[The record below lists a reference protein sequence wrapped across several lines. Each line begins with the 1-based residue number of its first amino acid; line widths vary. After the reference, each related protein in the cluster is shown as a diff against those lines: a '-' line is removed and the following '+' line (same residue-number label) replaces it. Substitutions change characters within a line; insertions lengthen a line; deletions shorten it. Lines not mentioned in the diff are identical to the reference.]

1 MFAYLICTHTRIRY
15 CTNHKKIVFNTYG
28 YEIQRRSP
36 KGPTSL
42 RNSFHDNDSDQN
54 LYVHTPNVSN
64 RDNGKDP
71 VVSIQLT
78 HLVEKEE
85 PEIFINEAA
94 AASESENGVS
104 LSKDIARELGEVQ
117 ETQVLKMSFDEPGEE
132 TKL

>member
-1 MFAYLICTHTRIRY
+1 MMYLYVCSLCTHTRIRY

-42 RNSFHDNDSDQN
+42 RNSFRDNDSD
-54 LYVHTPNVSN
+54 VSK
-64 RDNGKDP
+64 RDSGKDP

-94 AASESENGVS
+94 AASESENGAS
-104 LSKDIARELGEVQ
+104 LSKDIARELGEGQ
-117 ETQVLKMSFDEPGEE
+117 EMQVLKMSFDEPGEE

>member
-1 MFAYLICTHTRIRY
+1 M
-15 CTNHKKIVFNTYG
+15 
-28 YEIQRRSP
+28 
-36 KGPTSL
+36 
-42 RNSFHDNDSDQN
+42 
-54 LYVHTPNVSN
+54 SN

-104 LSKDIARELGEVQ
+104 LSKDIARELGVGQ
-117 ETQVLKMSFDEPGEE
+117 EMQVLKMSFDEPGEE

>member
-1 MFAYLICTHTRIRY
+1 M
-15 CTNHKKIVFNTYG
+15 
-28 YEIQRRSP
+28 
-36 KGPTSL
+36 
-42 RNSFHDNDSDQN
+42 
-54 LYVHTPNVSN
+54 SN

-71 VVSIQLT
+71 VASIQLT